1 MILSLCSGYGGIDLA
16 VERLTGDKTAFV
28 ADNGA
33 APRAILAHRFPHAAN
48 LGSITDVDWAAFADQ
63 NPGIDTITAG
73 FPCQG
78 LSNAGLRKGLTDE
91 RSAVWKHVA
100 EAVRHVRP
108 RLVFLENVAAIRS
121 RGLGEVLADLATIGY
136 DARWTCV
143 RASNVGA
150 PHRRDRWFCVAT
162 PTDPASVGRAER
174 GSEPEE
180 QPGPVRRASGIR
192 GERAAEP
199 ELTLLPTPTA
209 RDWKSG
215 ASNLH
220 GQNARPLNETILLLK
235 TPTANLGT
243 NGSSQH
249 PDKRKAGGHGPTL
262 DDEVSYLIP
271 EQDWGDY
278 APAIRRWEQVLDRP
292 APAPTELGPR
302 GGRRLTA
309 RFAEWMMG
317 LPAGWVTDVPGL
329 IRAQQLH
336 AIGNGVVPQQAYAAY
351 TELVEE

>member
-1 MILSLCSGYGGIDLA
+1 MILSLCTGYGGIDLA
-16 VERLTGDKTAFV
+16 VEKLTGNKTAFV
-28 ADNGA
+28 ADDGT
-33 APRAILAHRFPHAAN
+33 APRAILAHRFPHAEN

-63 NPGIDTITAG
+63 NEGVDTITAG

-162 PTDPASVGRAER
+162 PTDPASVRRSER
-174 GSEPEE
+174 GTESEE
-180 QPGPVRRASGIR
+180 QPGTVRRASGVR
-192 GERAAEP
+192 SERTTESGVSLP
-199 ELTLLPTPTA
+199 PTPTA
-209 RDWKSG
+209 RNWKSG

-220 GQNARPLNETILLLK
+220 GQNAHPLNETVLLLPS
-235 TPTANLGT
+235 PTASDGTGGPGTSPHRKGGMNLRT
-243 NGSSQH
+243 
-249 PDKRKAGGHGPTL
+249 A
-262 DDEVSYLIP
+262 VSHASEDL
-271 EQDWGDY
+271 WGAY
-278 APAIRRWEQVLDRP
+278 QPAIRRWEQVIGQA

-317 LPAGWVTDVPGL
+317 LPEGWVTDVPGL
-329 IRAQQLH
+329 TRAQQLH

-351 TELVEE
+351 KELMEER

>member
-1 MILSLCSGYGGIDLA
+1 MILSLCSGYGGIDIA
-16 VERLTGDKTAFV
+16 VEQLTGNKTTFV
-28 ADNGA
+28 ADDGI
-33 APRAILAHRFPHAAN
+33 APRAILAHRFPHAGN
-48 LGSITDVDWAAFADQ
+48 LGSIADVDWETFAGQ
-63 NPGIDTITAG
+63 NPGIDIITAG

-100 EAVRHVRP
+100 EAVRCVRP

-121 RGLGEVLADLATIGY
+121 RGLSEVLADLASIGY

-143 RASNVGA
+143 RASDIGA

-162 PTDPASVGRAER
+162 PTDPTSVGRTQR

-180 QPGPVRRASGIR
+180 QQGPVRRASGIR
-192 GERAAEP
+192 GERTSEP
-199 ELTLLPTPTA
+199 VNLLPSPTA
-209 RDWKSG
+209 SDGTGGPGTSPHRKGGMNLRTAVSL
-215 ASNLH
+215 AS
-220 GQNARPLNETILLLK
+220 
-235 TPTANLGT
+235 
-243 NGSSQH
+243 
-249 PDKRKAGGHGPTL
+249 
-262 DDEVSYLIP
+262 
-271 EQDWGDY
+271 EQDWGSY
-278 APAIRRWEQVLDRP
+278 ALAIRRWEQVLDRP

-317 LPAGWVTDVPGL
+317 LPEGWITDVPGL
-329 IRAQQLH
+329 TRAQQLH

-351 TELVEE
+351 K